1 VLAYGVEDFNVRM
14 EPMRSATSIKTGGGY
29 DLLKR
34 ATVNITVR
42 TMDTNTQASETTGTQ
57 TLTLSASVMPRRNVW

>member
-1 VLAYGVEDFNVRM
+1 M

-42 TMDTNTQASETTGTQ
+42 TTEENSLASETTGTQ